1 MTPPNNTAPD
11 NIKNLPVLWSF
22 RRCPYAMRAR
32 LAIKISGVAVH
43 LREIILRDK
52 PAAFINDSPSA
63 TVPALRLCDAQ
74 TGKSLVI
81 DESIDI
87 MHWAL
92 AQNDPDNWRAPLNR
106 NPEDAKAFLND
117 LDGGFKNNLDR
128 YKYANRFGDNLG
140 DNLGESEE
148 QAIAHRQKGAIF
160 LQNIDDRLRH
170 APHLSGE
177 GAGFLDFA
185 ALPFIRQFRNT
196 DTGWFDAQDWPYLK
210 PWLGHFMTSPLF
222 ASIMEK
228 YKPWPESGG
237 QGIIF

>member
-1 MTPPNNTAPD
+1 MTPPDNT
-11 NIKNLPVLWSF
+11 KNLPVLWSF

-63 TVPALRLCDAQ
+63 TVPALKLCDAQ
-74 TGKSLVI
+74 TGKNLVI

-92 AQNDPDNWRAPLNR
+92 AQNDPDDWRAPLNR
-106 NPEDAKAFLND
+106 TPEDAKTFLIN
-117 LDGGFKNNLDR
+117 LDGGFKTNLDR
-128 YKYANRFGDNLG
+128 YKYASRF
-140 DNLGESEE
+140 GESEE
-148 QAIAHRQKGAIF
+148 QAIAHRQKGAKF

-170 APHLSGE
+170 APHLSGDK
-177 GAGFLDFA
+177 AGFLDFA

-196 DTGWFDAQDWPYLK
+196 DTYWFDAQDWPHLK
-210 PWLGHFMTSPLF
+210 PWLERFINSPLF

-228 YKPWPESGG
+228 YKPWQENEEKD
-237 QGIIF
+237 IIF